1 MEWIDAVLGG
11 FSDFVW
17 GYLVLWLLLG
27 AGLWLLLYSRAIAYR
42 HFGHALQL
50 LTGRWDSHHAPG
62 QITHFQALSA
72 ALSGTLGLGNIAG
85 VAVAIFVG
93 GPGAVFWMWLTGL
106 LGVTLKFFTCSL
118 AIMYR
123 GRDSLGVLQ
132 GGPMYVIREGLPRRW
147 YPLAAFFAVAAL
159 FGTLPV
165 FQVNQLT
172 QIVRDVVAIPQGWAS
187 ADAHFGFDLGFGM
200 LVALMVGAVIFGGV
214 SRVGYTAARVVPLMV
229 LLYMGVAIW
238 ILAAHVADI
247 PAAFALIFTDAF
259 TGQAAAGGFLGALLV
274 GVRQGAFSNE
284 AGIGNESLAHGAAR
298 TEVPVREGLVA
309 MIGPVVDTLIVC
321 TLTALVILVTG
332 VWDGSTE
339 SGVTMTALAF
349 ESALGGAGPWLL
361 VVLVLFFSISTMFT
375 FWYYGAKCLGFLIG
389 AQRQHHYRWFYVLL
403 IVIGSVLSIDAVVG
417 LITGMYGLMAIPTV
431 ISTLLLA
438 PRVVDHARD
447 YLSRSEAERARW
459 MPQAAADE
467 DGAGRSG

>member
-1 MEWIDAVLGG
+1 LAWIDALFTG
-11 FSDFVW
+11 FSNFVW

-27 AGLWLLLYSRAIAYR
+27 AGFWLLFYSRFLAYR
-42 HFGHALQL
+42 HFNHSFQL
-50 LTGRWDSHHAPG
+50 LTGRWDSDDDPG
-62 QITHFQALSA
+62 DISHFQALSA

-93 GPGAVFWMWLTGL
+93 GPGAIFWMWLTGL
-106 LGVTLKFFTCSL
+106 LGVTIKFFTCSL

-123 GRDSLGVLQ
+123 GKDSLGVTQ
-132 GGPMYVIREGLPRRW
+132 GGPMYVIREGLPKRW
-147 YPLAAFFAVAAL
+147 YPLAVFFAVAAL

-172 QIVRDVVAIPQGWAS
+172 QIVRDVVAVPQGWAA
-187 ADAHFGFDLGFGM
+187 ADAHFGFDLSFGL
-200 LVALMVGAVIFGGV
+200 LVAFIVGIVVFGGI

-229 LLYMGVAIW
+229 IVYLGAAGW
-238 ILAAHVADI
+238 ILATHAGEI

-259 TGQAAAGGFLGALLV
+259 TGQAAAGGVLGALLI

-298 TEVPVREGLVA
+298 TRVPVREGLVA

-321 TLTALVILVTG
+321 TATALLIIVTG
-332 VWDGSTE
+332 VWDSDTA
-339 SGVTMTALAF
+339 SGVTMTAIAF
-349 ESALGGAGPWLL
+349 ETGLGAAGPWLL
-361 VVLVLFFSISTMFT
+361 VVLVAFFSISTMFT

-389 AQRQHHYRWFYVLL
+389 AQHQHHYRWFYVAL
-403 IVIGSVLSIDAVVG
+403 IVAGSVMSIDAVVG

-431 ISTLLLA
+431 VSTVLLA
-438 PRVVDHARD
+438 PKVLAHARE
-447 YLSRSEAERARW
+447 YLAGSEAERIRWQPDSDARRAE
-459 MPQAAADE
+459 AA
-467 DGAGRSG
+467 RK

>member
-1 MEWIDAVLGG
+1 MSWIDTAFTA
-11 FSDFVW
+11 FSNFVW

-27 AGLWLLLYSRAIAYR
+27 AGFWLLFYSRALAYR
-42 HFGHALQL
+42 HFNHSFQL
-50 LTGRWDSHHAPG
+50 LTGRWDSEHDPG
-62 QITHFQALSA
+62 DITHFQALSA

-93 GPGAVFWMWLTGL
+93 GPGAIFWMWLTGL
-106 LGVTLKFFTCSL
+106 LGVTIKFFTCSL

-123 GRDSLGVLQ
+123 GRDSMGVLQ
-132 GGPMYVIREGLPRRW
+132 GGPMYVIREGMPKRW
-147 YPLAAFFAVAAL
+147 YPLAVFFAVAAM

-172 QIVRDVVAIPQGWAS
+172 QIVRDVIAVPQGWAS
-187 ADAHFGFDLGFGM
+187 ADAHFGFDLGFGIM
-200 LVALMVGAVIFGGV
+200 VALVVAAVIFGGI
-214 SRVGYTAARVVPLMV
+214 SRVGYAAARIVPFMV
-229 LLYMGVAIW
+229 LLYLGASLW
-238 ILAAHVADI
+238 ILAMNSGAI

-259 TGQAAAGGFLGALLV
+259 TGQAAAGGLLGALLI

-298 TEVPVREGLVA
+298 TQVPVREGLVA

-321 TLTALVILVTG
+321 TATALVILVTG
-332 VWDGSTE
+332 VWEVGTD
-339 SGVTMTALAF
+339 SGVTMTAQAF
-349 ESALGGAGPWLL
+349 ESAIGAAGPWLL
-361 VVLVLFFSISTMFT
+361 VVLVVFFSVSTMFT

-389 AQRQHHYRWFYVLL
+389 AEHQHYYRWFYVLL
-403 IVIGSVLSIDAVVG
+403 VVVGSVLSIDAVVG

-438 PRVVDHARD
+438 PKVLAHARD
-447 YLSRSEAERARW
+447 YLGRSDAERAAW
-459 MPQAAADE
+459 QPGE
-467 DGAGRSG
+467 LESP

>member
-1 MEWIDAVLGG
+1 MGWIDTALTA

-27 AGLWLLLYSRAIAYR
+27 TGIGLLIYSRGLAYR
-42 HFGHALQL
+42 HFGHAFQL
-50 LTGRWDSHHAPG
+50 LTGRWDNHDDPG
-62 QITHFQALSA
+62 DITHFQALSA

-85 VAVAIFVG
+85 VAVAITMG

-106 LGVTLKFFTCSL
+106 LGVTVKFFTCTL

-147 YPLAAFFAVAAL
+147 YPLAVFFSVAAL

-172 QIVRDVVAIPQGWAS
+172 QIVRDVVAVPQGWTGAES
-187 ADAHFGFDLGFGM
+187 HFGFDLSFGIM
-200 LVALMVGAVIFGGV
+200 AAALVAAVIFGGV

-229 LLYMGVAIW
+229 VLYLLVGLWVLFVNAGAI
-238 ILAAHVADI
+238 
-247 PAAFALIFTDAF
+247 PGAFALIVQDAF
-259 TGQAAAGGFLGALLV
+259 TGQAVAGGLLGAMLV

-298 TEVPVREGLVA
+298 TQVPVREGLVA
-309 MIGPVVDTLIVC
+309 MIGPVIDTLVVC
-321 TLTALVILVTG
+321 TVTALVIIVSG
-332 VWDGSTE
+332 AWQSGDSD
-339 SGVTMTALAF
+339 GVTLTASAF
-349 ESALGGAGPWLL
+349 ETAMGAAGPWLL
-361 VVLVLFFSISTMFT
+361 VVLVMFFSISTMFT
-375 FWYYGAKCLGFLIG
+375 FWYYGAKSLGFLIG
-389 AQRQHHYRWFYVLL
+389 AHHQHHYRWFYILL
-403 IVIGSVLSIDAVVG
+403 IVVGAVLSIEAVVG

-431 ISTLLLA
+431 VSTLLLA
-438 PRVVDHARD
+438 PRVRAHARA
-447 YLSRSEAERARW
+447 YLSLNERERQDWRSLGE
-459 MPQAAADE
+459 
-467 DGAGRSG
+467 

>member
-1 MEWIDAVLGG
+1 MAWIDALFTG

-27 AGLWLLLYSRAIAYR
+27 GGIWLLIYSGGIAYR
-42 HFGHALQL
+42 HFGHAFQL
-50 LTGRWDSHHAPG
+50 LTGRWDRSDDPG
-62 QITHFQALSA
+62 DITHFQALSA

-85 VAVAIFVG
+85 VAVAIFMG
-93 GPGAVFWMWLTGL
+93 GPGAIFWMWLTGL

-123 GRDSLGVLQ
+123 GRDSMGVLQ

-147 YPLAAFFAVAAL
+147 YPLAIFFAVVAL

-165 FQVNQLT
+165 FQANQLT
-172 QIVRDVVAIPQGWAS
+172 QIVRDVVAVPQGWAT
-187 ADAHFGFDLGFGM
+187 AEAHFGFDLSFGILIAM
-200 LVALMVGAVIFGGV
+200 MVGVVVFGGI
-214 SRVGYTAARVVPLMV
+214 SRVGYTAARIVPLMV
-229 LLYMGVAIW
+229 LVYLVIGIW
-238 ILAAHVADI
+238 ILLAHAAQI
-247 PAAFALIFTDAF
+247 PAAFQLILTDAF
-259 TGQAAAGGFLGALLV
+259 SGQAAAGGFLGALLV

-298 TEVPVREGLVA
+298 TQVPVREGLVA

-321 TLTALVILVTG
+321 TITALVILVTG

-339 SGVTMTALAF
+339 SGVTMTAMAF
-349 ESALGGAGPWLL
+349 ESALGTAGPWVL

-389 AQRQHHYRWFYVLL
+389 AQRQHYYRWFYVLL

-417 LITGMYGLMAIPTV
+417 LITGMYGLMAIPTIV
-431 ISTLLLA
+431 STVLLA
-438 PRVVDHARD
+438 PRVVAHARD

-459 MPQAAADE
+459 RAQHTDE
-467 DGAGRSG
+467 